1 MILAVFS
8 VTRFCKRWVLFFFF
22 AVVVFNAQRNSVAFN
37 SNSQQEMRDVLPRRI
52 WRFNHSSVVS
62 RLCWD
67 RILRVKCVQLLRE
80 ATELLTED
88 VRVCK
93 KLELSW
99 SDCNSKICSVA
110 LFFFYLLSFL
120 FPFWHKGWVIC
131 DHFFVVFV
139 YLFFLLIFPVRLS
152 YSCGGEKKKG
162 EGK

>member
-1 MILAVFS
+1 MGP
-8 VTRFCKRWVLFFFF
+8 FFFF

-99 SDCNSKICSVA
+99 SDCNSKICSFA
-110 LFFFYLLSFL
+110 LFFFFIFSLFFSLSVIKGGWFVTIFFLFFFNSFYLL
-120 FPFWHKGWVIC
+120 
-131 DHFFVVFV
+131 
-139 YLFFLLIFPVRLS
+139 
-152 YSCGGEKKKG
+152 YSPYA
-162 EGK
+162 